1 MAIDRLQELQQ
12 QRAELAKRIKELAD
26 RQDEWSAE
34 DRGEWAEINP
44 KYDAIVED
52 QEKEIEAHDVAA
64 RASVIADARE
74 FTEWESK
81 RSTRDEKPQVREEHR
96 QLAFSAWARYQNG
109 LNVTERHIEAAELC
123 NVDFK
128 SPSYDVQLT
137 PKPLFDFNRNGFGGD
152 MEERAQSVG
161 TDSAGGYLVPQGFQA
176 ELEKT
181 LLAYGGVRR
190 VARIVRTA
198 SGNDLP
204 WPTVDDTGN
213 AGVLLAENAAISETA
228 VTFGSKTFGAYKY
241 SSGSVLVSSELM
253 TDSFTDLASEVG
265 GMLGERLGRITSQHF
280 TSGDGSSKPEG
291 ATVGSTAGITAAS
304 ATAIDPDELF
314 NLIHELDPAYRDSP
328 SAGLMMKDSTL
339 LLVRKLKDGNDQY
352 LWQEGMSV
360 GEPDRLLGYPIVIN
374 QDMPA
379 ATTGLVSILF
389 GDWSKMIVRD
399 VANVRVIRLDERY
412 RDNDQTGFIAFSRHD
427 SGVIQSSAIQRMT
440 MA

>member
-190 VARIVRTA
+190 VARSGRTA

-228 VTFGSKTFGAYKY
+228 VTFGSKTFGAYK
-241 SSGSVLVSSELM
+241 
-253 TDSFTDLASEVG
+253 
-265 GMLGERLGRITSQHF
+265 
-280 TSGDGSSKPEG
+280 
-291 ATVGSTAGITAAS
+291 
-304 ATAIDPDELF
+304 
-314 NLIHELDPAYRDSP
+314 
-328 SAGLMMKDSTL
+328 
-339 LLVRKLKDGNDQY
+339 
-352 LWQEGMSV
+352 
-360 GEPDRLLGYPIVIN
+360 
-374 QDMPA
+374 
-379 ATTGLVSILF
+379 
-389 GDWSKMIVRD
+389 
-399 VANVRVIRLDERY
+399 
-412 RDNDQTGFIAFSRHD
+412 
-427 SGVIQSSAIQRMT
+427 
-440 MA
+440 